1 MKALRRWEKWA
12 FRVQPFAGA
21 WFLMVL
27 GVGSCFAQELARTDD
42 AAAFAATK
50 TITVP
55 AVRSHMRFLSDGLLE
70 GRDTGGRGH
79 EIAAGFRQQRQQPPF
94 WQSISTPAAFD
105 KYEAERLAKAQAAIE
120 SLARVKGP
128 RTIQNTLELFD
139 TAVLQLE
146 DGRSKAFLVQ
156 EAHTNLE
163 FRDSGSA
170 FLGKFDAALTAL
182 SLNRG
187 VYEALAGLDVS
198 NADSATQYYV
208 RRRLLPFRLA
218 GVDRSE
224 ADRERL
230 QKLQEE
236 FANVRTEF
244 LRNLAEDQGV
254 ILVDPADLDGVP
266 QDYLDIHKPSADG
279 KVHVAID
286 ITALLPIVKF
296 AKSGSLRRRAFVAFN
311 NIAYPKNR
319 EVLLHM
325 LRLRYEIANLLGYP
339 FWAEYYAASQMAS
352 SVETISRFIDTVAEA
367 ARPLA
372 QRHLDILPAEKRKLE
387 PDATEVPAE
396 DFFFLEERLTQS
408 AFGFDSAEIR
418 PYLPISAVKRGLMDV
433 AARFFGVS
441 LRKEPGAA
449 VWDPSVEVW
458 DVLEN
463 GSMIGRVYLDLYR
476 RPGKFGGAGTA
487 ETLPVV
493 RAKLGTS
500 WPETAVIAGFVS
512 AGKSDPGLM
521 DPGQVTTLFHEFGHA
536 MHMVLSGSRAHWAGD
551 SLLLR
556 HLENDFIEVP
566 SQLFEKF
573 ALLPAVLPSFAHH
586 YQTGQSIPVELMNR
600 MNKASGFGR
609 GFTVS
614 RDLSDVSLSLEFP
627 RRDPA
632 TLNLEALVTE
642 LRERYDAVNPS
653 LDVSH
658 SFASFDILETYSS
671 GYYFYDWG
679 RVIVE
684 DFFTQFSKEIPF
696 AGEAPARYRRA
707 VLEPGSAISANDLV
721 KNFLGRAQNTA
732 AFQAWLEEEF
742 RYSQPTSSIPLE
754 RDPGLASGRGGV
766 VVSVGL

>member
-1 MKALRRWEKWA
+1 MKALPRWKKWA
-12 FRVQPFAGA
+12 FRFQPFARA
-21 WFLMVL
+21 WLLMVL
-27 GVGSCFAQELARTDD
+27 GVGCCFAQELARTDQ
-42 AAAFAATK
+42 ATALAATN

-55 AVRSHMRFLSDGLLE
+55 AVRAHTRFLSDGLLE
-70 GRDTGGRGH
+70 RRDTGSRGH
-79 EIAAGFRQQRQQPPF
+79 EKAAGFPQQRQQPPF
-94 WQSISTPAAFD
+94 WQSISTLAAFD
-105 KYEAERLAKAQAAIE
+105 KHEAATLAKAQAAIE
-120 SLARVKGP
+120 SLARVKDP
-128 RTIQNTLELFD
+128 HTIQNILEPFD

-156 EAHTNLE
+156 EAHPDLK
-163 FRDSGSA
+163 FRDLGSA

-187 VYEALAGLDVS
+187 VYKALAGLDVS
-198 NADSATQYYV
+198 NANSATQYYV
-208 RRRLLPFRLA
+208 RRRLLLFRLA
-218 GVDRSE
+218 GVDRSD
-224 ADRERL
+224 ADREKL

-236 FANVRTEF
+236 LASVRTEF
-244 LRNLAEDQGV
+244 LKNLAEDQGA
-254 ILVDPADLDGVP
+254 ILVDPAELDGLP
-266 QDYLDIHKPSADG
+266 QDYLDTHKPAADG

-296 AKSGSLRRRAFVAFN
+296 AKSGSLRRRAFVAYD

-339 FWAEYYAASQMAS
+339 SWAEYNAASQMAS

-372 QRHLDILPAEKRKLE
+372 QRHLELLLAEKRKLE
-387 PDATEVPAE
+387 PGATEVPAE
-396 DFFFLEERLTQS
+396 DAIFLEERLTQS
-408 AFGFDSAEIR
+408 TFGFDSAEIR
-418 PYLPISAVKRGLMDV
+418 PYLPISAVKRGLMDA

-441 LRKEPGAA
+441 LRKEPEAA

-463 GSMIGRVYLDLYR
+463 GSMIGRVYLDLYT

-493 RAKLGTS
+493 RAKLGIA
-500 WPETAVIAGFVS
+500 WPEAAVLAGFVS

-536 MHMVLSGSRAHWAGD
+536 MHIVLSGSRAHWAGD
-551 SLLLR
+551 SLLFR

-609 GFTVS
+609 GFS
-614 RDLSDVSLSLEFP
+614 IARDLSDVSLSLELH

-632 TLNLEALVTE
+632 TLNLEALETE
-642 LRERYDAVNPS
+642 LREHYDPVKPS
-653 LDVSH
+653 LDVAH

-684 DFFTQFSKEIPF
+684 DFFTQFSKRLLSQGRLLLAIAVPCWNQ
-696 AGEAPARYRRA
+696 AARCPRM
-707 VLEPGSAISANDLV
+707 S
-721 KNFLGRAQNTA
+721 
-732 AFQAWLEEEF
+732 W
-742 RYSQPTSSIPLE
+742 
-754 RDPGLASGRGGV
+754 
-766 VVSVGL
+766 